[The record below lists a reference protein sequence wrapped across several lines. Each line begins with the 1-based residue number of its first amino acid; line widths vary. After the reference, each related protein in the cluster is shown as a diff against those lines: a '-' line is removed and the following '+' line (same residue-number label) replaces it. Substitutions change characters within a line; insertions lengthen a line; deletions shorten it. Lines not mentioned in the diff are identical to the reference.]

1 MIKHAWSLLLL
12 VVLLALFSCESGDCV
27 SSANDWR
34 HWMESSGR
42 VKVLS
47 TTAMIGDFVKKVG
60 GEFVDAQVLIQGQL
74 DPHSY
79 QLVKGDDEKLSV
91 ADVIF
96 YNGLG
101 LEHGPSLHYHLKE
114 NSRAIALGDLIEKSD
129 PTLILFAGGQR
140 DPHIWM
146 DISLWSR
153 ILPHIAEGLSQHD
166 PSHAEYYRKRASELQ
181 QEYRKEHFYLQKQI
195 WKIPANRRYLIT
207 SHDAFSYFARAYLKS
222 EEESSEEQWG
232 HRFAAPEGLAPES
245 QLSHTDIQEILDH
258 AAQFDVHVLF
268 PESNVNPA
276 SLQKILSASDEL
288 GLDLRISK
296 RALYGD
302 AMGCPGSGA
311 GTYRG
316 MMRWNI
322 ETLIQNWEEDSHE

>member
-1 MIKHAWSLLLL
+1 M
-12 VVLLALFSCESGDCV
+12 VFSCESGDCV
-27 SSANDWR
+27 SSAKAW
-34 HWMESSGR
+34 HQWMESTGR

-47 TTAMIGDFVKKVG
+47 TTAMIGGFVKEVG
-60 GEFVDAQVLIQGQL
+60 GEYVDAQVLIQGQL

-101 LEHGPSLHYHLKE
+101 LEHGPSLHYHLQN
-114 NSRAIALGDLIEKSD
+114 NSNAIALGDLIENEN
-129 PTLILFAGGQR
+129 PTLILFEGGQR

-146 DISLWSR
+146 DISLWIR

-166 PSHAEYYRKRASELQ
+166 PSHAGYYKQRADELQ
-181 QEYRKEHFYLQKQI
+181 KEYLKEHLELQKNMNKVPEQ
-195 WKIPANRRYLIT
+195 KRYLVT
-207 SHDAFSYFARAYLKS
+207 SHDAFSYFARAYLKA
-222 EEESSEEQWG
+222 ENENLEDQWG

-245 QLSHTDIQEILDH
+245 QLSHTDIQQILDH
-258 AAQFDVHVLF
+258 VARFDVHVLF

-276 SLQKILSASDEL
+276 SLQKIISASNEL

-296 RALYGD
+296 QALYGD
-302 AMGCPGSGA
+302 SMGCPGSGA
-311 GTYRG
+311 ETYLG

-322 ETLIQNWEEDSHE
+322 ETLIQNWEEDFFEQP